1 MILGTAESGKAEK
14 GEFSIML
21 CLYTINFPVPIFFR
35 SNKPRPRVSG
45 MPWHADL
52 LLCLFPASS
61 HLSAH
66 KFRLDGGQTLINSLD
81 QTGKQLSE
89 KWWRKKNFPLVH
101 KQGIISIIYIRK
113 IRPKKKSNSVPT
125 LQLSSRLYHNPNVIG
140 KK

>member
-1 MILGTAESGKAEK
+1 
-14 GEFSIML
+14 
-21 CLYTINFPVPIFFR
+21 
-35 SNKPRPRVSG
+35 

-89 KWWRKKNFPLVH
+89 KWWRKKYFPLVH
-101 KQGIISIIYIRK
+101 KQGIHKQGITSFTNKEYIRK
-113 IRPKKKSNSVPT
+113 IRPKKKVIQYQPYN
-125 LQLSSRLYHNPNVIG
+125 YHPGSTTIPM
-140 KK
+140 